1 MAQYHDTW
9 QMSSIYQNSEYLSKN
24 RDWHQEDSPYKA
36 GLVIRSLERSNIAFS
51 KVVDWG
57 CGAGEVT
64 RILADK
70 FPNADF
76 KGIDVSKDV
85 TQFWHNKKRNNLSFE
100 HQTNETFDLA
110 ICLDVF
116 EHVDDYIGFIRDLR
130 TRAKYLIFNVPL
142 DMNVSKLLT
151 SGLKIARE
159 EVGHLHYFN
168 YFTAISTIEYC
179 GCTINDYFLSAAFTK
194 TKPRNIRQLFLLLP
208 RLSILLLGKRFAS
221 LTFGGISLV
230 VCASTQETT
239 PL

>member
-85 TQFWHNKKRNNLSFE
+85 TQFWHNKKRDNLSFE

-130 TRAKYLIFNVPL
+130 TRAKYLI
-142 DMNVSKLLT
+142 
-151 SGLKIARE
+151 
-159 EVGHLHYFN
+159 
-168 YFTAISTIEYC
+168 
-179 GCTINDYFLSAAFTK
+179 INDYFLSAAFTK

>member
-1 MAQYHDTW
+1 L
-9 QMSSIYQNSEYLSKN
+9 SSIYSNSEYLSKN
-24 RDWHQEDSPYKA
+24 QDWHQEDSPYKA
-36 GLVIRSLERSNIAFS
+36 CLVIRSLERSNISFS
-51 KVVDWG
+51 KVLDWG

-76 KGIDVSKDV
+76 KGIDISKDV
-85 TQFWHNKKRNNLSFE
+85 AQFWRNKKRDNLSFE
-100 HQTNETFDLA
+100 NQTNETFDLA

-116 EHVDDYIGFIRDLR
+116 EHVDDYIGFIRDLG
-130 TRAKYLIFNVPL
+130 TRAKYIIFNVPL

-179 GCTINDYFLSAAFTK
+179 GYTIKDYFLSAAFTK
-194 TKPRNIRQLFLLLP
+194 TRPRNIRQLILLFP
-208 RLSILLLGKRFAS
+208 RLATLLLGKKFAS
-221 LTFGGISLV
+221 VTFGGISLV
-230 VCASTQETT
+230 ACVSTQNIK
-239 PL
+239 PLAGKSNI